1 MAVSDFFK
9 IDEYKNQIN
18 YLQKE
23 NESLK
28 EKNKALNNEIDRL
41 NYIANNKSSTIAEQL
56 GTLRSRFPL
65 TDFEK
70 LKVPLYTEPLQKVWN
85 SWDSKIHSQ
94 AAQIDRQER
103 ACSDVLTPLD
113 INASNGSGHFRGKEV
128 DYFTNLNY
136 CECMDYQ
143 RRLLPCKHMY
153 RLAHEMD
160 VFTLDHV
167 AYRTDIHRLFHLSDA
182 KRKLQQLSQS
192 QKDLLLS
199 MIDNDA
205 EVCSPSDLRPLIE
218 LGFAQISSNK
228 YELLNQFKKE
238 DLINLIPEENRSTI
252 KKSIKKS
259 DLINLIITDFP
270 DLISP
275 IEKLSIVGELSP
287 NFSPIASQLSHLL

>member
-1 MAVSDFFK
+1 MAVSDVFK
-9 IDEYKNQIN
+9 INEYKNQIN

-28 EKNKALNNEIDRL
+28 EKIKALNNEVGRL

-56 GTLRSRFPL
+56 DVLKSRFPL

-70 LKVPLYTEPLQKVWN
+70 LKVPLCTETLQQVWG

-103 ACSDVLTPLD
+103 ACSDILTPLD
-113 INASNGSGHFRGKEV
+113 INAANGSGHFRGKES
-128 DYFTNLNY
+128 DYFTNLSY

-143 RRLLPCKHMY
+143 RRLLPCKHIY

-160 VFTLDHV
+160 VFVLDHV
-167 AYRTDIHRLFHLSDA
+167 AYRADVHKLFHLSDA
-182 KRKLQQLSQS
+182 KRRLQQLNQS
-192 QKDLLLS
+192 QRDLLLS
-199 MIDNDA
+199 MIDNDT

-218 LGFAQISSNK
+218 LGFAQISSSK

-238 DLINLIPEENRSTI
+238 DLINLIPEGNRHAI
-252 KKSIKKS
+252 KKSIKKG

-287 NFSPIASQLSHLL
+287 NFAPIASQLSHLL